1 MPKVVKSEVKINEA
15 ITAEKVES
23 KIVTNLKVTNQ
34 EASAKSSDIP
44 DGPIMKSIYLTELED
59 SPVPED
65 PEYYEN
71 IEVKDVQIKID
82 TSNSEK
88 RKSKEVVEAIESIS
102 KSTVSA
108 TETKKISDLN
118 TKQIISSKSSTK
130 VNLEEVY
137 DEANVALKSVAE
149 VKDIIKPITETVIPI
164 IKENSERKLSPD
176 SKNNIISSE
185 TNIITKNATT
195 NAEKDTVKPKIV
207 NDNQISTEEVKT
219 TDVKNKADTN
229 KFDLNGEMVRV
240 VMVNKEIKPAVESKA
255 NSPED
260 VGQKAEKSSNSKP
273 LNKDNLTYSTIDF
286 NEKTA
291 AESRTVTHLQEM
303 KNPKNDKE
311 IHSFKAVKVSQV
323 TVNNPVTPDN
333 FSSLTE
339 TSVKI
344 SSKDDK
350 NVNNTNDQSEVTYK
364 EIRTSHH
371 MLNRE
376 VKTTIQ
382 STALPKSLND
392 DINPKQI
399 TDKETLLKFLETDKS
414 QDVIKIDHTQ
424 NKDEY
429 AKTISEVA
437 KTESVKDL
445 DDSISEGS
453 DTLKRKKESKGK
465 TIFNILSK
473 SLSKSSI
480 SAKENNTIQS
490 SIQDTKENNTSK
502 SSIKANIEIP
512 EVKSSTSA
520 NMDIPQK
527 IPGEKIPESEQQLV
541 MQKNVDKNKT
551 LCQKENILIGE
562 KDKTE
567 TSNVQPIKVIDQKN
581 ENQLETSSSLK
592 HNDKSKVEEA
602 TPVNNS
608 GKQNIT
614 NPINVSEIKP
624 LENFVIKRNSTVSDI
639 KQAINRNSLIMD
651 DINIDINKVIT
662 VETNDKIKNVD
673 KGKSLINEDKN
684 NIKDPFPIVIDN
696 IKKTQDIENRKSKD
710 IDETIILSET
720 KPNVSQV
727 KKSRSSALI
736 DKLFR
741 SDKQDKHEEKRNS
754 IVSDDGNNAD
764 NSTFNTENNAH
775 TEKRNSTIERPKRDA
790 EIISERLH

>member
-1 MPKVVKSEVKINEA
+1 MPVSSHQTNSNFITPPEIIHSSKISIRKDEVKSIVIDDGLGKKKSMSIVDNILKEQAFSSLERNKKLSDNSVKVGQDKDEGIVNGSLTLTMPKSSEKQNNGSISDKKSEVKMKEA

-23 KIVTNLKVTNQ
+23 KIVTELKITNQ

-88 RKSKEVVEAIESIS
+88 RKSKEVVEALESIS

-164 IKENSERKLSPD
+164 IKENSERKLSHD
-176 SKNNIISSE
+176 TKNTNISSE
-185 TNIITKNATT
+185 TNIITKNETT

-260 VGQKAEKSSNSKP
+260 VSQKAEKSSNSKP

-303 KNPKNDKE
+303 KNLKNDKE

-344 SSKDDK
+344 GSKDDK

-364 EIRTSHH
+364 EIRKSHH

-376 VKTTIQ
+376 VKTTNQ

-527 IPGEKIPESEQQLV
+527 YLEKKF
-541 MQKNVDKNKT
+541 QKV
-551 LCQKENILIGE
+551 
-562 KDKTE
+562 
-567 TSNVQPIKVIDQKN
+567 SNN
-581 ENQLETSSSLK
+581 
-592 HNDKSKVEEA
+592 
-602 TPVNNS
+602 
-608 GKQNIT
+608 
-614 NPINVSEIKP
+614 
-624 LENFVIKRNSTVSDI
+624 
-639 KQAINRNSLIMD
+639 
-651 DINIDINKVIT
+651 
-662 VETNDKIKNVD
+662 
-673 KGKSLINEDKN
+673 
-684 NIKDPFPIVIDN
+684 
-696 IKKTQDIENRKSKD
+696 
-710 IDETIILSET
+710 
-720 KPNVSQV
+720 
-727 KKSRSSALI
+727 
-736 DKLFR
+736 
-741 SDKQDKHEEKRNS
+741 
-754 IVSDDGNNAD
+754 
-764 NSTFNTENNAH
+764 
-775 TEKRNSTIERPKRDA
+775 
-790 EIISERLH
+790 